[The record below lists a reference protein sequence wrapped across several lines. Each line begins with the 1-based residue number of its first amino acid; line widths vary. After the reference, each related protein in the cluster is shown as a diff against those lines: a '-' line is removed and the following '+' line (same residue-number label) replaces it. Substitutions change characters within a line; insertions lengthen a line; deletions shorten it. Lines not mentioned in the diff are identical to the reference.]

1 MTWVWR
7 PGLPAPDAFWEQEE
21 ILSGLLQT
29 DKEQNDK
36 KERFFEGI

>member
-7 PGLPAPDAFWEQEE
+7 PGLPAPDVFRGLKE